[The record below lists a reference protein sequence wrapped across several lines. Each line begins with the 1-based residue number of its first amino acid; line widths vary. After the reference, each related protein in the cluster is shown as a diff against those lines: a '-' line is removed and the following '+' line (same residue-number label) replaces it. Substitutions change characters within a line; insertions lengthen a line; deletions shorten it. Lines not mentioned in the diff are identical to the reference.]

1 MKPLDLGKLQEAI
14 RVRSVETKTMNT
26 PASICP
32 VCGGQKSPG
41 TTTFTADL
49 GTGVVV
55 VRHVR
60 ATVCSQCGE
69 EWIDHDTAQRIE
81 AIVAEARVKRLQV
94 EVADLA
100 A

>member
-1 MKPLDLGKLQEAI
+1 MSAPS
-14 RVRSVETKTMNT
+14 SV
-26 PASICP
+26 CP
-32 VCGGQKSPG
+32 VCGGHKSPG

-60 ATVCSQCGE
+60 ATVCAQCGE
-69 EWIDHDTAQRIE
+69 EWIDNETARKIE
-81 AIVAEARVKRLQV
+81 SIVADARAKRRQV

>member
-1 MKPLDLGKLQEAI
+1 MNAPG
-14 RVRSVETKTMNT
+14 SV
-26 PASICP
+26 CP
-32 VCGGQKSPG
+32 VCGGPKAPG
-41 TTTFTADL
+41 TTTFTADI

-60 ATVCSQCGE
+60 ATVCTQCGE
-69 EWIDHDTAQRIE
+69 EWIDNETARKLE
-81 AIVAEARVKRLQV
+81 GIVTDARAKGRAV

>member
-1 MKPLDLGKLQEAI
+1 
-14 RVRSVETKTMNT
+14 MNT
-26 PASICP
+26 PASVCP
-32 VCGGQKSPG
+32 VCGGPKAPG

-69 EWIDHDTAQRIE
+69 EWIDDATARQIE

>member
-1 MKPLDLGKLQEAI
+1 MSAPGSLCPL
-14 RVRSVETKTMNT
+14 
-26 PASICP
+26 
-32 VCGGQKSPG
+32 CGGHKAPG
-41 TTTFTADL
+41 TTTFTADI

-60 ATVCSQCGE
+60 ATVCTQCGE
-69 EWIDHDTAQRIE
+69 EWIDNETARKLE
-81 AIVAEARVKRLQV
+81 SIVTDARVKRRQV

>member
-1 MKPLDLGKLQEAI
+1 MSAPGSLCPL
-14 RVRSVETKTMNT
+14 
-26 PASICP
+26 
-32 VCGGQKSPG
+32 CGGHKAPG
-41 TTTFTADL
+41 TTTFTADI

-60 ATVCSQCGE
+60 ATVCTQCGE
-69 EWIDHDTAQRIE
+69 EWIDNETARKLE
-81 AIVAEARVKRLQV
+81 SIVTDARAKRRQV

>member
-1 MKPLDLGKLQEAI
+1 
-14 RVRSVETKTMNT
+14 MNT
-26 PASICP
+26 PASTCP
-32 VCGGQKSPG
+32 ACGGPKGPG

-69 EWIDHDTAQRIE
+69 EWIDHETAQQIE
-81 AIVAEARVKRLQV
+81 AIVAAARVKRLPV
-94 EVADLA
+94 EVTDLA